1 LSEVAPFGQDV
12 QKSPEE
18 LKQSVVDLENAMLK
32 MTDRQIELVTIHHF
46 SPGIYM
52 RELRIPAGVTLTGAI
67 HKTEH
72 LNILSKGD
80 LSVMTEEGI
89 KRLTASQVIKSTP
102 GIKRA
107 GYAHQDSVWIT
118 VHSNPDNIRDVKEL
132 WELLVVEAFDYKDK
146 ITDKKKMEIT

>member
-1 LSEVAPFGQDV
+1 MYK
-12 QKSPEE
+12 KSPEE

-72 LNILSKGD
+72 LTS
-80 LSVMTEEGI
+80 EQ
-89 KRLTASQVIKSTP
+89 R
-102 GIKRA
+102 
-107 GYAHQDSVWIT
+107 
-118 VHSNPDNIRDVKEL
+118 
-132 WELLVVEAFDYKDK
+132 
-146 ITDKKKMEIT
+146 